1 MIIELE
7 DEKLIIET
15 LGVSIKIEKE
25 GNISVNITLIDKG
38 STVPFQT
45 FIIPASPETNMKR
58 VLKTPL
64 EDLDLSVRAF
74 QQLKDAKINNLIELV
89 QHKEEDLLNYK
100 KFGQKSV
107 SEIEEVLIKRGLRF
121 GMELSDILKIV

>member
-25 GNISVNITLIDKG
+25 GNISVNIKLIDKG

-64 EDLDLSVRAF
+64 EDLNLSVRTYNC
-74 QQLKDAKINNLIELV
+74 LIGAKINNLIELV
-89 QHKEEDLLNYK
+89 QCEQEDLMKFKN
-100 KFGQKSV
+100 FGQKSL